1 MQTANRNQ
9 EVKHAIDN
17 SHRLDMALDL
27 LIDYLMRVQD
37 DGSERAAAEHEHQE
51 QGDNLDASAVLHAD
65 GMAYSALSSPS
76 PRVRGGSKT
85 PSKSARRNRRPL
97 PDLSL

>member
-9 EVKHAIDN
+9 EVKRAPGN

-51 QGDNLDASAVLHAD
+51 QGDNLDASPVLSAEC
-65 GMAYSALSSPS
+65 MTYSASCSPS
-76 PRVRGGSKT
+76 RRVRGCSKT
-85 PSKSARRNRRPL
+85 ASKSERRNRRPP